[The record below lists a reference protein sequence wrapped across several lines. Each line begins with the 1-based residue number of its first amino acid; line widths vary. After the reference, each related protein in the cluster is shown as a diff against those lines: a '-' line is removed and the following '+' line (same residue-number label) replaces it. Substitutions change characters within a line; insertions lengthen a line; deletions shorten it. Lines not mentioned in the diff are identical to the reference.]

1 MMAAAH
7 GVLSPAWWWF
17 LLTMPLFFWL
27 VPVAV
32 GRATGWADLAARYG
46 SRDRQPG
53 NHLGGVSCGVNSVR
67 YNHALTVGWSE
78 RGLHLSMSF
87 LLRAG
92 HRPLVIPWE
101 DIVGRQETERWGR
114 KFVGLRVAGS
124 TLTLPRDVVA
134 RFEDRLPA
142 ASRAAGSPS

>member
-1 MMAAAH
+1 MTGA
-7 GVLSPAWWWF
+7 GNPPGWWF
-17 LLTMPLFFWL
+17 LLMIPAIFWL
-27 VPVAV
+27 VPIAI

-53 NHLGGVSCGVNSVR
+53 NHLGGVSCAVNGMR
-67 YNHALTVGWSE
+67 YNRALTVGWSE
-78 RGLHLSMSF
+78 RGLHLSMTF
-87 LLRAG
+87 LVRAG

-101 DIVGRQETERWGR
+101 EIVGRQDTERWGR
-114 KFVGLRVAGS
+114 KLVGLQVAGGS

-142 ASRAAGSPS
+142 PARAAGSPS